1 MDKKDQYSPGNDP
14 AAQDA
19 LRDEANKPDPLYD
32 KTNRNFQRPNQ
43 ESQQGT
49 TNDPVGRQQQQEPE
63 GSSSEEEKDII

>member
-1 MDKKDQYSPGNDP
+1 MDRKDQYNPGNDP

-19 LRDEANKPDPLYD
+19 LRDEANKPRPLYD

-43 ESQQGT
+43 ESREGT
-49 TNDPVGRQQQQEPE
+49 TSDPVDQQQQQEAE